1 MKNRFLSVF
10 LAICMLVGMLPVTA
24 MANDESSLVCTCDTL
39 CTEENGND
47 ECDVCAGDYT
57 QCEYNDKEP
66 ECVCDKLCTEESL
79 NDECEVCVDDYL
91 QCTART
97 DNNEDDTDIIKDSE
111 NELDDNK
118 LDDSSNNEEKD
129 IKSSEKVKK
138 ISQ

>member
-57 QCEYNDKEP
+57 
-66 ECVCDKLCTEESL
+66 
-79 NDECEVCVDDYL
+79 
-91 QCTART
+91 
-97 DNNEDDTDIIKDSE
+97 
-111 NELDDNK
+111 
-118 LDDSSNNEEKD
+118 
-129 IKSSEKVKK
+129 
-138 ISQ
+138 